1 MPKRSPLAGFSRLL
15 GMPVERFL
23 REYWQR
29 KPLLVRGAMPDL
41 ADPLT
46 PEELAG
52 LACEDGVESRI
63 VRERGGARP
72 WEVTW
77 GPHQEVFFTSLPERG
92 WTLLVQELNR
102 HVPEAALLLERFTFV
117 PNVRVDDVMVS
128 FAAPGGSVG
137 AHLDSYD
144 VFLVQG
150 MGERRW
156 RYSTKPAASARDAR
170 FVEGLDL
177 RILERFRPDA
187 DEILGPGDM
196 LYVPPGFPHHGIA
209 ETPCLTYSIG
219 FRAPGFGEMW
229 KSFGAHLARH
239 AGRAAALLED
249 PPLAPARNPGA
260 IPAALLARVRSAIRE
275 MDTSTDA
282 IDRWF
287 ASFATQ
293 LAPGHELT
301 PPSRK
306 PPEAAVLARL
316 ARGDVV
322 ARTEEGRW
330 AYLPRPRGAL
340 LLYVGGEELAIGK
353 PESELARALCDARRF
368 DGRELARLVK
378 TAGAR
383 ALIVRLFAMGA
394 LRFAGRASAR

>member
-1 MPKRSPLAGFSRLL
+1 MTASRF
-15 GMPVERFL
+15 M
-23 REYWQR
+23 REHWQK

-41 ADPLT
+41 VDPLT

-72 WEVTW
+72 WEVWW
-77 GPHQEVFFTSLPERG
+77 GPHREAFFASLPERG

-102 HVPEAALLLERFTFV
+102 HVPEAALLLERFAFV

-150 MGERRW
+150 MGRRRW
-156 RYSTKPAASARDAR
+156 RYSTKPALAARDAR
-170 FVEGLDL
+170 FVEGLEL
-177 RILERFRPDA
+177 RILERFRPDV
-187 DEILGPGDM
+187 DEVLEPGDM
-196 LYVPPGFPHHGIA
+196 LYLPPGFAHHGIA
-209 ETPCLTYSIG
+209 ETPCLTYSMG
-219 FRAPGFGEMW
+219 FRSPGHGEMW
-229 KSFGAHLARH
+229 KAFGAHVAKREGV
-239 AGRAAALLED
+239 ASALLTD
-249 PPLAPARNPGA
+249 PPLAPAKNPGA
-260 IPAALLARVRSAIRE
+260 IPPALLARVRSAIRA
-275 MDTSTDA
+275 MDTSNEA

-293 LAPGHELT
+293 LTPGHELT
-301 PPSRK
+301 PPLRK
-306 PPEAAVLARL
+306 PAETALFARL
-316 ARGDVV
+316 ARGAVV

-330 AYLPRPRGAL
+330 AFLPRPRGAL
-340 LLYVGGEELAIGK
+340 LLYVGGEELAIDK
-353 PESELARALCDARRF
+353 PEAELARALCGARRF
-368 DGRELARLVK
+368 EGGELTALVK
-378 TAGAR
+378 SAAAR
-383 ALIVRLFAMGA
+383 ALIVRLFARGA